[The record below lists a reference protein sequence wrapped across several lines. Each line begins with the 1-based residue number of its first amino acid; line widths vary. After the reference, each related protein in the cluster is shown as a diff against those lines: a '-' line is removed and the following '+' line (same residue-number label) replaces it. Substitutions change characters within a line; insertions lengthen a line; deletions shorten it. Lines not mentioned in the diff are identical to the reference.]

1 MVNIAWCTRE
11 WSELHA
17 VIAWDRLFCP
27 RLMQL
32 HSSVLTYTI
41 GSPEKRYSFVGI
53 VLVIVNEVRLYN
65 VLVLLMLVMDISC
78 NAVI

>member
-1 MVNIAWCTRE
+1 MIHIGVGTR
-11 WSELHA
+11 
-17 VIAWDRLFCP
+17 DRGSFI
-27 RLMQL
+27 

-53 VLVIVNEVRLYN
+53 VLVIVNEVRLYD
-65 VLVLLMLVMDISC
+65 VLVLLMLEMDISC